1 MSIYGEDTRP
11 VAESAS
17 ALIVANAV
25 KATERGSGLQQKQVP
40 RSDGGLQ
47 TFASG
52 LSKAMMQFVK
62 DGHSN
67 IIAQKKLDAASRQ
80 GTDTAINSIDA
91 ESKRTGWERGV
102 YGQDEAY
109 EVAQQKATSNAI
121 QATYIE
127 EATKIDEYAAL
138 SPEEYKQK
146 NSQRLDAMLEQ
157 YQGDK
162 QTQQIVAEGW
172 SKAVEKLTAQQ
183 MTANYAHKQLM
194 NRAEADRSVKQTL
207 DELNIDMNAAITL
220 DDKASVM
227 MRVDEIVS
235 GKFLPAGMSDIA
247 KKAALNDGVFSSL
260 ATGNIGAYNAFKSR
274 GWVDGLNPKERA
286 QLDSA
291 LNKYDQDYSYKFAT
305 AFEEAELV
313 TLGEDSDIATAKETW
328 LRLDGE
334 LKALAVRSSGT
345 QESKKILATYL
356 STSAGKRSQLDDMA
370 RRLLEKGAEAE
381 SKAERGRR
389 LQEAERA
396 DANTSTIKFVELNM
410 EEPITKAERTAAID
424 ANILEDIQRLSGTA
438 EQMSVP
444 QAVGTLLSNPKMGK
458 VIGMSYGKSS
468 AESGIIKIAANQ
480 LISGF
485 ANGSD
490 DANLAAPEVVTA
502 IESMKALAYNKQ
514 KFITTVDK
522 DQYIK
527 LKMIQDGVEQRKPV
541 TRIQKEMDDYFTN
554 RGKESML
561 VWPTEKQGVVDKLQ
575 YVKDIV
581 AQAGGGIPEG
591 STLTDYM
598 ETFKTGL
605 VIHNGDFNAAKD
617 YTTDFVKA
625 NGVNYKGKKIIN
637 GKRLNELTGD
647 MSFVDMM
654 DFLQS
659 SKSPS
664 GNTWLGDQL
673 SRILPETKDGRP
685 PQTLDE
691 VGGWNFRVAE
701 GIDGVYL
708 HTTSG
713 TKPLLITSGMFK
725 SWQAEAAAWK
735 ADNER
740 VQKAKDKA
748 AVTMAEVMNRAH
760 ASY

>member
-1 MSIYGEDTRP
+1 MSIYGEDSRKGGG
-11 VAESAS
+11 SAPPS
-17 ALIVANAV
+17 VLSTTVQTV
-25 KATERGSGLQQKQVP
+25 GRTGGQQKQP
-40 RSDGGLQ
+40 QQTGEGLQ
-47 TFASG
+47 VAVKSLGNAFG
-52 LSKAMMQFVK
+52 QFLNKQHEHV
-62 DGHSN
+62 
-67 IIAQKKLDAASRQ
+67 IAQKKMDAAARQ
-80 GTDTAINSIDA
+80 GQDSAINSIDA
-91 ESKRTGWERGV
+91 ESKRTGWERGI

-109 EVAQQKATSNAI
+109 EVAQQRAAGNAI
-121 QATYIE
+121 QAAYIE
-127 EATKIDEYAAL
+127 ESVKIDEYAEL
-138 SPEEYKQK
+138 TPDQYKQQ
-146 NSQRLDAMLEQ
+146 NSQKLDKILEQ
-157 YQGDK
+157 YNGDK
-162 QTQQIVAEGW
+162 ATQQIVADGW
-172 SKAVEKLTAQQ
+172 SRAVEKLTAQQ
-183 MTANYAHKQLM
+183 HAAHYGFKQIR
-194 NRAEADRSVKQTL
+194 NREEADKSVRQSL
-207 DELNIDMNAAITL
+207 DELNVDMNAAITL
-220 DDKASVM
+220 EDKADVM
-227 MRVDEIVS
+227 LRVNDLVS
-235 GKFLPAGMSDIA
+235 GKFLPAGMNDIA
-247 KKAALNDGVFSSL
+247 KRSAINDGVLSSL
-260 ATGNIGAYNAFKSR
+260 ASGNIGAYNAFKAH
-274 GWVDGLNPKERA
+274 GWVETLNPKETA
-286 QLDSA
+286 QLHSA
-291 LNKYDQDYSYKFAT
+291 LNTYDQGYSYKFAT
-305 AFEEAELV
+305 AFEEAELASLSEKITINDAV
-313 TLGEDSDIATAKETW
+313 ETW
-328 LRLDGE
+328 SRLDGE

-345 QESKKILATYL
+345 EESKKILATYL
-356 STSAGKRSQLDDMA
+356 SASAGKRSQLDDMA

-396 DANTSTIKFVELNM
+396 DANTSAIKFVELNM

-424 ANILEDIQRLSGTA
+424 ANILEDIQRLSGAA

-468 AESGIIKIAANQ
+468 ADSGIIKIAANQ

-561 VWPTEKQGVVDKLQ
+561 VWPTEKQGVIDKLQ

-664 GNTWLGDQL
+664 GNTWLGHQL
-673 SRILPETKDGRP
+673 MRILPEKKEDNRP

-691 VGGWNFRVAE
+691 VAGWNFRVEE

-708 HTTSG
+708 HTTGG
-713 TKPLLITSGMFK
+713 TKPLLFTRGMFK
-725 SWQAEAAAWK
+725 EWQAEAAAWK
-735 ADNER
+735 ADNIR

-748 AVTMAEVMNRAH
+748 AIEFGKLQNISQ